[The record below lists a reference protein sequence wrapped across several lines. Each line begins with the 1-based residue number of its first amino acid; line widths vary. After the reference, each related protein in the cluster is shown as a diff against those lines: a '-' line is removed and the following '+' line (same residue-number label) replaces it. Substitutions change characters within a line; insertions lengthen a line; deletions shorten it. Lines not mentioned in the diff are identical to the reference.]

1 MRKKWMVAGV
11 VALFALVLAI
21 LFSQGVGQA
30 QTPLADLTVIKLA
43 EESTIAPGEVVAY
56 TVLLSNTADADL
68 VVPSLVDTLP
78 PDFEY
83 VGLAW
88 DSEWGEEPEDSTP
101 PVIQW
106 AGPITVPASDTL
118 TLRYW
123 IYVPNTVPLSPTP
136 YTNTVVVSDTYEAKA
151 GLIVGIGEAA
161 VGKTATPTEVD
172 PGTLVTYTITFSNSG
187 YVPIPLVAITDV
199 LPTAATFV
207 TMTANSDVLDAPVG
221 VTGTITWTGP
231 LTIPAETG
239 LVVEYQVAM
248 PMISDTQSL
257 QNLVSGRLGDG
268 TVVTD
273 SVEVQ
278 VSAIHP
284 ATIYLP
290 FVTRRWAPPRFTIS
304 KSADPTT
311 VYNDAP
317 GELITYEVVLS
328 NTGTIPGTLAEIQ
341 DTLPAGFTFE
351 AMHPDSDI
359 SAMPGGTPPNLVWT
373 GPFVVAGE
381 SALRLIYQVRAST
394 VLGTYVN
401 RATATASVGRSPNAP
416 AEATVEVI
424 EPILLSEK
432 WENPSSYWQPFD
444 NYWRL
449 EPYQW
454 YVEAGAGV
462 NGSAAL
468 KHTCWYGF
476 TDYSCGDKGA
486 HDALYMYL
494 SPESEG
500 WVNYRLEA
508 KVMVKE
514 GTAQG
519 LWFRGQY
526 EPSEQSSRHVEGYY
540 LTWRPTSNLIKLVRL
555 RTEGKWAYTFHNPEE
570 LVRVDHTLTKWA
582 WYNMAVEVRGS
593 NIKAFVDDELVIDYD
608 DATFPTGTVGAFG
621 YKIQDAAW
629 DNILVTLLP

>member
-1 MRKKWMVAGV
+1 MRKKWMIAST
-11 VALFALVLAI
+11 VALFALMLAI
-21 LFSQGVGQA
+21 LFSQGAGQA
-30 QTPLADLTVIKLA
+30 QTLLADLTVIKSA
-43 EESTIAPGEVVAY
+43 EESAIAPGKVVAY
-56 TVLLSNTADADL
+56 TVSLSNTADVDL
-68 VVPSLVDTLP
+68 LVPSLVDTLP

-83 VGLAW
+83 VGLAG
-88 DSEWGEEPEDSTP
+88 DSEWGEEPWDSVP

-136 YTNTVVVSDTYEAKA
+136 YTNTVTVSDTYEAKA

-161 VGKTATPTEVD
+161 VGKTATPTDVA
-172 PGTLVTYTITFSNSG
+172 PGELVTYTITFSNSG
-187 YVPIPLVAITDV
+187 YVPLPLAMITDV

-207 TMTANSDVLDAPVG
+207 TMTATSDVLDAPVG

-231 LTIPAETG
+231 LTIPVGAG
-239 LVVEYQVAM
+239 LIVEYQAAM
-248 PMISDTQSL
+248 PMISDTQNL
-257 QNLVSGRLGDG
+257 PNLVSGQLGDG

-273 SVEVQ
+273 SVEVR
-278 VSAIHP
+278 VSAIRP

-290 FVTRRWAPPRFTIS
+290 VVTRRWAPPYFEIA
-304 KSADPTT
+304 KSADPTIA
-311 VYNDAP
+311 YNQAP
-317 GELITYEVVLS
+317 GALITYEVVLS
-328 NTGTIPGTLAEIQ
+328 NIGTDPGTLAEIQ

-359 SAMPGGTPPNLVWT
+359 SDLPGGQHPNLVWT
-373 GPFVVAGE
+373 GPFVVTGE
-381 SALRLIYQVRAST
+381 STLRLIYQVRAST
-394 VLGTYVN
+394 VLGTHVN
-401 RATATASVGRSPNAP
+401 TATATASVGRSPDAP
-416 AEATVEVI
+416 AEATVEII

-432 WENPSSYWQPFD
+432 WEDPSPHWQVFD

-454 YVEAGAGV
+454 YVESGAGI
-462 NGSAAL
+462 NSSAAL
-468 KHTCWYGF
+468 KHTCWFGF
-476 TDYSCGDKGA
+476 DDYACDEEGA

-500 WVNYRLEA
+500 WVNYRLEVRA
-508 KVMVKE
+508 MVKE

-526 EPSEQSSRHVEGYY
+526 EPSDKSSRHVEGYY

-555 RTEGKWAYTFHNPEE
+555 KTEGKWAYTFHNPDE
-570 LVRVDHTLTKWA
+570 LARVDYTMKKWE
-582 WYNMAVEVRGS
+582 WYTIAVEVRGS
-593 NIKAFVDDELVIDYD
+593 NIKAFVDDELVLDYD
-608 DATFPTGTVGAFG
+608 DATFPMGTVGTFG

-629 DNILVTLLP
+629 DNILVTELP

>member
-1 MRKKWMVAGV
+1 MRKKWMVAGAG
-11 VALFALVLAI
+11 ALFVLMLVI
-21 LFSQGVGQA
+21 LFSQGAGQA
-30 QTPLADLTVIKLA
+30 QTPLADLTVIKSA
-43 EESTIAPGEVVAY
+43 DKTVIAPGEVVAY

-83 VGLAW
+83 VGLVW
-88 DSEWGEEPEDSTP
+88 NSEWGEEPWDSTP
-101 PVIQW
+101 PKIQW

-123 IYVPNTVPLSPTP
+123 IYVPNTVSLSPTP
-136 YTNTVVVSDTYEAKA
+136 YTNTVVVSDTYEAEA

-161 VGKTATPTEVD
+161 VGKTATPTDVA
-172 PGTLVTYTITFSNSG
+172 PGGLVTYTVTFSNSG
-187 YVPIPLVAITDV
+187 YVPIPLAMITDV

-207 TMTANSDVLDAPVG
+207 TMTANSDVLNAPVG

-231 LTIPAETG
+231 LTILAETEM
-239 LVVEYQVAM
+239 VVEYQVAM
-248 PMISDTQSL
+248 PMISDTQNL

-273 SVEVQ
+273 SVEVR
-278 VSAIHP
+278 VSSIHP

-304 KSADPTT
+304 KSADPTI
-311 VYNDAP
+311 VNNEAP

-328 NTGTIPGTLAEIQ
+328 NIGTDPGTLAEIR
-341 DTLPAGFTFE
+341 DTLPEGFAFE

-359 SAMPGGTPPNLVWT
+359 SALPGGPSPNLVWT
-373 GPFVVAGE
+373 GPFEVAGE
-381 SALRLIYQVRAST
+381 STLRLIYQVRAST
-394 VLGTYVN
+394 ELGTHIN
-401 RATATASVGRSPNAP
+401 KATATASVGRSPDAP

-432 WENPSSYWQPFD
+432 WEDPSSYWQAFD

-462 NGSAAL
+462 GGSAAL
-468 KHTCWYGF
+468 KHTCWFGF
-476 TDYSCGDKGA
+476 YDYACDEEGA

-508 KVMVKE
+508 RVMVKE

-555 RTEGKWAYTFHNPEE
+555 KTEGKWAYTFHNPDE
-570 LVRVDHTLTKWA
+570 LARVDYTLKKWE
-582 WYNMAVEVRGS
+582 WYDIAVEVRGS
-593 NIKAFVDDELVIDYD
+593 NIKAFVDGELVLDYD
-608 DATFPTGTVGAFG
+608 DATFPTGTVGAFA
-621 YKIQDAAW
+621 YRIQDAAW
-629 DNILVTLLP
+629 DNILVTQLP